1 MSRSPRR
8 SRASPFVR
16 LVPKGQV
23 SVNADNAVIYLRG
36 QLESDEQIE
45 KLMRATHAIEGVNG
59 VENLLHTLPTT
70 TEGF

>member
-1 MSRSPRR
+1 VAGSAGGRSPL
-8 SRASPFVR
+8 P
-16 LVPKGQV
+16 

-45 KLMRATHAIEGVNG
+45 KLMRATHAIEDVNG

-70 TEGF
+70 TEGS